1 MTEEKAGKNHRKRS
15 RRDRFDKILTII
27 LSFSLLL
34 GSAGCGQA
42 GKTGQETA
50 STEKQQAVGT
60 ADSSYSH
67 LRVSILVPV
76 DAQPDLDQV
85 EDVLN
90 EVTRRLSVAVSQ
102 QTHILFPFPS
112 EISADLL

>member
-42 GKTGQETA
+42 GKTGQEA
-50 STEKQQAVGT
+50 VSTEKQQAVGT

-67 LRVSILVPV
+67 LRVSMLVPV
-76 DAQPDLDQV
+76 DAQPDLSGGGCA
-85 EDVLN
+85 E
-90 EVTRRLSVAVSQ
+90 
-102 QTHILFPFPS
+102 
-112 EISADLL
+112 